1 LLKTIFYIIVVIW
14 VIRKI
19 SAYFFRSWV
28 ENTVKEHQTK
38 SQQYAGQQQ
47 NAQQNRRREGEIFIS
62 KKEEKGSTQ
71 SDKIGGDYVDYE
83 EIK

>member
-1 LLKTIFYIIVVIW
+1 MLKTLFYIIVVVW

-19 SAYFFRSWV
+19 SAYFFRGWV
-28 ENTVKEHQTK
+28 NTTIKEQQAR
-38 SQQYAGQQQ
+38 SQQYNGQQQ
-47 NAQQNRRREGEIFIS
+47 GNQQNRRREGEIFIS
-62 KKEEKGSTQ
+62 KKEEKGKAQ